1 MKRITVSVYNCNDEK
16 KPVKEIKLPKVFACP
31 LRQDIVQHVHDN
43 LAKNSRQAHGVD
55 RDAGMRHSAES
66 WGTGR
71 AVARIPRVSGSGSG
85 RHGQAAFGN
94 MVRKGRM
101 AFPVVTH
108 RRWHRKIN
116 LRMRRHALASA
127 VAATAIYPLIQ
138 ARGHKIE
145 KVPQLPLVLDNEVN
159 KIQKTKEAIN
169 LLKKFGC
176 YEDVQRVI
184 EGKTIRAGV
193 SKARGKKYRIKKGPL
208 VVVND
213 EGETLTR
220 ALRNIP
226 GVDIINVGR
235 LNIKYLAP
243 GGQLGRF
250 TIYTQGALNELAN
263 LFGSKTGNAEKKDYR
278 LQREVITNP
287 DINSIINSD

>member
-1 MKRITVSVYNCNDEK
+1 
-16 KPVKEIKLPKVFACP
+16 
-31 LRQDIVQHVHDN
+31 
-43 LAKNSRQAHGVD
+43 
-55 RDAGMRHSAES
+55 
-66 WGTGR
+66 
-71 AVARIPRVSGSGSG
+71 
-85 RHGQAAFGN
+85 
-94 MVRKGRM
+94 
-101 AFPVVTH
+101 
-108 RRWHRKIN
+108 
-116 LRMRRHALASA
+116 MRRHALASA
-127 VAATAIYPLIQ
+127 IAATAIYPLIQ

-159 KIQKTKEAIN
+159 KIQKTKEAIA

-176 YEDVQRVI
+176 FEDVQRVI

-193 SKARGKKYRIKKGPL
+193 SKVRGKKYRIKKGPL
-208 VVVND
+208 FVVND

-250 TIYTQGALNELAN
+250 TIFT
-263 LFGSKTGNAEKKDYR
+263 
-278 LQREVITNP
+278 
-287 DINSIINSD
+287 